1 MFSEI
6 HISFSDKLCLQN
18 KRSVFMFGSHP
29 QHFSKIEIFLIRNK
43 YRVVY
48 LICYTCVEEG
58 KVNQLGRCVIF
69 IVFVSLYFSASA
81 GLFHELEI
89 KYIVFSY
96 SQCLIILPE
105 SLINAADLCICQQH
119 FIILVWVFS
128 PAFADCLLLCDCIAH
143 LSSQE

>member
-1 MFSEI
+1 MLSEI
-6 HISFSDKLCLQN
+6 HISFSDKFCLQS
-18 KRSVFMFGSHP
+18 KRSVFSVRLPPPTLLQDRNLSHP
-29 QHFSKIEIFLIRNK
+29 NK

-58 KVNQLGRCVIF
+58 KVNQLSRCVIF
-69 IVFVSLYFSASA
+69 MVFVSLYFSASA

-105 SLINAADLCICQQH
+105 SLINAADLCIYQQH
-119 FIILVWVFS
+119 CIILAWVFS
-128 PAFADCLLLCDCIAH
+128 PVFADCFLLCDCIVH